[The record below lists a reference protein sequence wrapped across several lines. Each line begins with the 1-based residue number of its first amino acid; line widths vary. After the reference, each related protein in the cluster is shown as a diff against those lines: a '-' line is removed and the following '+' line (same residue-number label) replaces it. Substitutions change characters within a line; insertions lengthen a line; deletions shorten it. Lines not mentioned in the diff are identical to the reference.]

1 MTVGKKDVG
10 DLLTNPRIDEDTV
23 QMEDSAPVTP
33 YDKAFSMLST
43 TEGRRLQLMTRA
55 NPKMAE
61 AGRVTL
67 TLSRFNLPYINE
79 LMDMTMRYAPALNGE
94 VRKEFVESLKGMG
107 ASMPDAFFENGGGS
121 DGPPKSWVDI
131 PEEE

>member
-1 MTVGKKDVG
+1 MAKKDLG
-10 DLLTNPRIDEDTV
+10 DLLDNPRFTEDTSV
-23 QMEDSAPVTP
+23 MEDAAPVTP

-43 TEGRRLQLMTRA
+43 TRGEHMELMTRA

-61 AGRVTL
+61 AARVTL
-67 TLSRFNLPYINE
+67 TFSRFGLPYVDE
-79 LMDMTMRYAPALNGE
+79 LMNQTMRFAPALNGE

-107 ASMPDAFFENGGGS
+107 ASMPDAFFEGSGGGV
-121 DGPPKSWVDI
+121 DGPPKSWVDV

>member
-1 MTVGKKDVG
+1 MAKKDLG
-10 DLLTNPRIDEDTV
+10 DLLNNPRLTEDTSV
-23 QMEDSAPVTP
+23 MEDAAPVTP

-43 TEGRRLQLMTRA
+43 VSGPHMELMTRA

-61 AGRVTL
+61 AARVTL
-67 TLSRFNLPYINE
+67 TFSRFGLPYVNE
-79 LMDMTMRYAPALNGE
+79 VMDKVMRFAPALNGE

-107 ASMPDAFFENGGGS
+107 ASMPDAFFEGGGGGT
-121 DGPPKSWVDI
+121 DGPPKSWVDL